1 MFLFKSMV
9 LFEPC
14 MLIQLN
20 MPYKNFYRFLPQ
32 NYMSEINPKIFGMS
46 GKKNNYFINKVL
58 SIIMLI
64 ASIYTR
70 YSQQYQ
76 FPQLCMHLTPQDSL
90 IETQDSNQKQKKMD
104 YHVALKSTQ
113 LSSYSYS
120 LLEFL
125 KNRFH
130 WLFLKD

>member
-1 MFLFKSMV
+1 
-9 LFEPC
+9 
-14 MLIQLN
+14 
-20 MPYKNFYRFLPQ
+20 
-32 NYMSEINPKIFGMS
+32 
-46 GKKNNYFINKVL
+46 
-58 SIIMLI
+58 MLI
-64 ASIYTR
+64 ALIYTR

-104 YHVALKSTQ
+104 YHVVLKSTP

-130 WLFLKD
+130 WLFLKDEFCSHYFVCRKEESMLKGTSQGVFYYGFLSGKEEKPNDI

>member
-1 MFLFKSMV
+1 
-9 LFEPC
+9 
-14 MLIQLN
+14 
-20 MPYKNFYRFLPQ
+20 
-32 NYMSEINPKIFGMS
+32 
-46 GKKNNYFINKVL
+46 
-58 SIIMLI
+58 MLI
-64 ASIYTR
+64 ALIYTR

-104 YHVALKSTQ
+104 YHVVLKSTP

-130 WLFLKD
+130 WLFLKDEFCSHYFICSLPFRYKCPSNPQQTVFTQATFSAGHFFAYLQVTLCH